1 MNNKKILTISLVT
14 LGLAGAGFG
23 VYWYLRKKSKKVVE
37 ETETN
42 NNNTT
47 NVIIGASRNDDFPLK
62 KGSKGERVKLLQT
75 FINEMIKVKKLPL
88 KPITAD
94 GDFGKTTEERL
105 FDVLGIKEV
114 NRTQWNEAATTY
126 EKLTGKKL
134 PFIF

>member
-1 MNNKKILTISLVT
+1 MNNKKILTISLVA

-42 NNNTT
+42 NNTT

-62 KGSKGERVKLLQT
+62 KGSKGERVKMLQE
-75 FINEMIKVKKLPL
+75 FINIYAKMKNISGVDL
-88 KPITAD
+88 KPD
-94 GDFGKTTEERL
+94 GDFGSGTEAAL
-105 FDVLGIKEV
+105 QKVFGLKQID
-114 NRTQWNEAATTY
+114 RTQWNEAAMAY
-126 EKLTGKKL
+126 EKYTGKKL